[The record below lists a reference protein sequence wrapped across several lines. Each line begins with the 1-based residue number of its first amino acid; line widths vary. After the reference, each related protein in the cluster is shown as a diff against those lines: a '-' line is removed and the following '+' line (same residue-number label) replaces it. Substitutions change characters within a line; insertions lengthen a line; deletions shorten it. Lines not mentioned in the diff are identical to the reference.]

1 MIWHAINNVLKGLA
15 QITPIPIL
23 VYLAFVFIWK
33 SRRVFGNG
41 MVFFLLFDR
50 FSNRNTPVLTGLV
63 SVSFFFLLLY
73 REPLVTSFDN
83 WKMAKIG

>member
-1 MIWHAINNVLKGLA
+1 MA

-33 SRRVFGNG
+33 SRRVFGKW
-41 MVFFLLFDR
+41 MIFFLLFYR

-63 SVSFFFLLLY
+63 TVSFFFILLI

-83 WKMAKIG
+83 WKMARIG